1 MHRHPQAAT
10 TPVTSHAPNIAP
22 DFDQLDQLLTRFG
35 ALQGASELHGFLGG
49 QLAGGKRLSRG
60 DWLRAVSEQA
70 DLSELPDQ
78 VSGDLLFALYREA
91 LQLLE
96 AGEYEFQPLLPED
109 DEGLGDRVAAL
120 GAWCQGF
127 LVGFGLAVGNA
138 TSGDIAETLQ
148 DFAAVANIGVDDDE
162 EDGDSDLFAVIEYVR
177 MAAIDLFFQHQ
188 PQTTPPP
195 AVDDGATTSPAGL
208 FGRRQLH

>member
-1 MHRHPQAAT
+1 MRRHPQAAT
-10 TPVTSHAPNIAP
+10 TPVTSTAPNIAP
-22 DFDQLDQLLTRFG
+22 DYDQLDQLLTRFG
-35 ALQGASELHGFLGG
+35 ALQGAAELHGFLSG

-60 DWLRAVSEQA
+60 EWLRAVSEQA
-70 DLSELPDQ
+70 DLGELPDQ
-78 VSGDLLFALYREA
+78 VSGDLLFALYRDT
-91 LQLLE
+91 LQLFE
-96 AGEYEFQPLLPED
+96 AGDYEFQPLLPED
-109 DEGLGDRVAAL
+109 ELTLGDRVTAL

-127 LVGFGLAVGNA
+127 LLGFGLAVGNA

-188 PQTTPPP
+188 PQTPPP
-195 AVDDGATTSPAGL
+195 ATDDGATTSPAGL